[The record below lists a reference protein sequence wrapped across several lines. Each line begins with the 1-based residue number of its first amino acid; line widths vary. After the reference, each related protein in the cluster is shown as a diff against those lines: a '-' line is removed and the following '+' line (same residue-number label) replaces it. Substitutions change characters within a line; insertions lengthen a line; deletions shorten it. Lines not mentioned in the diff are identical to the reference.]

1 MKNKLKFLTT
11 IFIILIISISCAQKS
26 ATDPR
31 QEAANETADKES
43 VSGIEIGNGYK
54 GTIYY
59 GNQSFSGEI
68 TQAKIE
74 ELWKNM
80 VANKIIYETS
90 SYTTITG
97 QFKED
102 ASYYETKWENGT
114 SARTVFKR
122 CMLCKY
128 NGKNYIAGVYW
139 DNKTGIG
146 MLIRYRLIIIDEE
159 GVEQAWYGG
168 GSDENVIPDE
178 NTSDW
183 VKYWWPFGYI
193 KL

>member
-1 MKNKLKFLTT
+1 MQNKIKLVII
-11 IFIILIISISCAQKS
+11 IFITLIISISCAQKS

-43 VSGIEIGNGYK
+43 VSGVELGYNG
-54 GTIYY
+54 TVYY
-59 GNQSFSGEI
+59 GNQSFTGEI

-80 VANKIIYETS
+80 VKNKIIYTTS

-97 QFKED
+97 EFRED
-102 ASYYETKWENGT
+102 ASYYEDKWENGT
-114 SARTVFKR
+114 TARTVFKR
-122 CMLCKY
+122 CIVCKY

-139 DNKTGIG
+139 DNKTGVG

-159 GVEQAWYGG
+159 GIEQAWYGG
-168 GSDENVIPDE
+168 GSDENAIPDE
-178 NTSDW
+178 KTNDW

-193 KL
+193 IL

>member
-1 MKNKLKFLTT
+1 MQNKIKFVIAIFT
-11 IFIILIISISCAQKS
+11 ILVISISCTPKS

-31 QEAANETADKES
+31 QEAADEKTDEES
-43 VSGIEIGNGYK
+43 VSGVEIANGFN

-139 DNKTGIG
+139 DNKTGVG

>member
-1 MKNKLKFLTT
+1 MQNKIKFVIAIFT
-11 IFIILIISISCAQKS
+11 ILVISISCTPKS

-31 QEAANETADKES
+31 QEAADEKTDEEN

-128 NGKNYIAGVYW
+128 NGKNYIAGIYW
-139 DNKTGIG
+139 DNKTGVG
-146 MLIRYRLIIIDEE
+146 MRIRYRLIIIDEE